1 MMIHST
7 RGLKLLFT
15 FFLAVAALF
24 IVMEMETDTVAG
36 DTITVDDDGPADY
49 DNIQD
54 AINAA
59 VEGDTIE
66 VAAGHY
72 NERVGISKRL
82 SLIGSGSE
90 STFIDG
96 GRNGD
101 VMKIGSSSHGS
112 TIRGFNIT
120 RSGTNQGDAGIEI
133 LSDSNVIE
141 DVILYRNE
149 NGIIC
154 SQNAHNT
161 IGIAFF
167 VENDIGLNLDRTS
180 DNHIHNSTFINQDRY
195 DIEIGSSQNILLRNN
210 ELGYQGIRIFSDEEF
225 GGYEPWWNT
234 HTIDTSNTIG
244 GRPIVY
250 VKNQTSGVVS
260 GVAGQVLIANSQD
273 LIVRNLEIIGGGGG
287 LIVGYSS
294 NITITKNIISENGD
308 GITLYRVDNA
318 TVSHNVC
325 EDNGDD
331 GISFGLTDNL
341 TIFNNE
347 LRYNDIGIRS
357 GGNQLFVNITGN
369 NCSYNV
375 RTGILIGGAKDT
387 FTVTMNYCYGNG
399 QAGIYLTSAD
409 HLKISLNICIG
420 NRYGLFI
427 RASSNTNITNN
438 RFMWNEDGIRGELNS
453 ENNLFQQNNCSFNT
467 NAGIFLLTFDS
478 TSIKNNTI
486 IGNQDGITLYADSD
500 DTVAEYNYIIGNTG
514 FGINAT
520 DITSGL
526 SIDATNNW
534 WGTASGPYHE
544 TDNPSGEGDE
554 VSDNVIFDPWLDEAH
569 DLQVQAYI
577 LDVSPN
583 PADDEIK
590 VRFEGIGDNKE
601 INLFAWRSSIDGQF
615 YSGIQSSFK
624 TDQLS
629 IGFHVLH
636 FKVRQKDG
644 NIWSDEMSTTLLI
657 HDRPI
662 PTIEE
667 ISPKEALDTDD
678 IYFRG
683 SGTDDGTIEQYAW
696 RSNRD
701 GEFYR
706 GTESEFTYNGF
717 SNGTHNIYLK
727 VMDNYGS
734 WSDETPD
741 QVKIQGRPQAHID
754 DISPNPALL
763 GENVTFEGR
772 ATDDGG
778 INRIIWN
785 SSISGTLDDGLNE
798 ITWKDDLPLGEHTI
812 TMVVVDNKGVW
823 SYEVSSLLIITL
835 QPEAFIDSINPNP
848 ALDTDPVHFQGHGT
862 DGDGTINRYEWR
874 SDLDGPLYSGPD
886 PQFDDPDLSNGTHL
900 IFLRVRDN
908 YDVWSDEVSSSI
920 TVYGK
925 PRARINSISPNP
937 ALISEDVFY
946 RGSGTDE
953 GGIERYA
960 WRSSLDGEFYNDT
973 GSAFSD
979 ANLSLGIHTIF
990 LKVRDNDGI
999 WSDEVSRKLTITR
1012 IPDATIEVID
1022 PSPAFD
1028 TDIITFN
1035 GSGTDD
1041 GTIVRYAWRS
1051 SLDGVIYNNTGNL
1064 FTHPGLSNGTHTI
1077 FLKVKDD
1084 LGFWSEE
1091 VNTTLTIYG
1100 RPRAHIDSIEPSPA
1114 SPFDDITFS
1123 GHGADD
1129 GAIVRYVW
1137 RSSIQGELYNG
1148 TNGSFSETGFLRGHH
1163 TIFMRVQDDDGFWS
1177 EEVSTVLIISDIPV
1191 AVIDSISPNPALHVD
1206 TIHLEGHGEDNG
1218 NIERYVWSS
1227 DVDGVFY
1234 NGTEGNITPF
1244 QLNEGFEGLNLSYS
1258 TGGYMEWVLTTTS
1271 AKEGVKSARSGDI
1284 DDDEFSWMETTFDWP
1299 GTLEFYWKVS
1309 SEDTDYLR
1317 LYIDG
1322 KLKDQISGTV
1332 GWTKYSII
1340 FVEGGHRVRWSYE
1353 KDLSISHGNDAGYV
1367 DAISYRSDLTL
1378 ANGTHVIT
1386 FQVMDNEGFWS
1397 REVSFGLVINGKPM
1411 VLALEI
1417 DPSPAYHNDIITFN
1431 ATVLDDGNITN
1442 YVWWSS
1448 WDGELYNGS
1457 SPVFQT
1463 THLQNRTHII
1473 TFMALDDS
1481 GTWTDPQNISLN
1493 VRGRPIAYIDSVS
1506 PNPALSSDVLNFKGH
1521 GTDDGEIITYVWRS
1535 SIDGEFYN
1543 GDENQT
1549 NVTTLSNGL
1558 HTIFFKVRDNKG
1570 HWSVE
1575 VNTTLEING
1584 IPQAFIQTVSPDPAL
1599 DTEFVTFSGTATD
1612 DGDVDRFVW
1621 RSSIN
1626 EVFYDGNESSISLD
1640 NLSLGFHVIYFKVQ
1654 DDKGV
1659 WSSEVTSTLNIT
1671 ERPVAVIDL
1680 IDPRPAVHTDIITF
1694 RGHGEDDGTIIR
1706 YEWRSSMQGTIYD
1719 GTGGEFSSSTLR
1731 NGTHVIDFRVRD
1743 NYNFWSQWVTL
1754 PLDING
1760 IPQAIINSFDPSE
1773 PTDRDRVNFYGSEHD
1788 DGSIVEYAW
1797 RSDRDGNLSDT
1808 KNFGITNLTNGTH
1821 IISFRVM
1828 DNKGLWS
1835 EETNT
1840 SITINGYPTASI
1852 DGIVPKLVNEG
1863 SPVWFYGSSHDDVN
1877 IVEYQWRTDDLGIL
1891 STNESFS
1898 TNMLPNGT
1906 HRVYFKARDDQ
1917 GLWSDEASDT
1927 VTINGI
1933 PIANIISITPD
1944 PVNKAEVVTF
1954 SGNGTDHEGPIKDYS
1969 WRSDLVPGILSTKM
1983 TFQLST
1989 LPNGTH
1995 MIYFKV
2001 RDQNNVWSKEVSL
2014 SLQVNGI
2021 PVANII
2027 EITPN
2032 PGVETRK
2039 ITFKASGTDDGGEI
2053 VGYNWRSTLNG
2064 SLETLSTFSRT
2075 DLSVGEHI
2083 IYLRVKDNLDVW
2095 SPEVSMTLLVHPVPK
2110 VTSMSIVPVFQH
2122 SGSPVV
2128 FYARGNVDGGSIVKY
2143 NWSSSLDGYMGNENE
2158 FTSTELSNGTHVI
2171 SVKALDEKGIWSD
2184 ERSMTITVN
2193 GRPHAEIVNV
2203 SKTRVTQGDPIS
2215 FEGKGTDGGSI
2226 ELYEWSTSPSVIL
2239 YSGVESHLDTF
2250 LYENG
2255 TNTIY
2260 LRVQDNHGAWS
2271 DKASTQVGVNGIPI
2285 ARIDHVSK
2293 FTAEE
2298 GEQIFFRA
2306 GGEDDSA
2313 IVEYLW
2319 ESSRDGVLYQGP
2331 DEEFRIDS
2339 LSLGNH
2345 TINLTVKDDEGVWSS
2360 AAVTNVLIIEEKDE
2374 SGMPWLMIVAGGGIL
2389 LVIVLVLI
2397 FLVILPK
2404 KRSGD
2409 GKEKTGSSQFPGQP
2423 GIAGTGG
2430 GQQPQPQPQSQ
2441 IPGQAPVPPNFPGGS
2456 GMPPPGP
2463 MGVPMPGQPQGPV
2476 PPPTGQPH
2484 VPGPM
2489 GAPMPGQSHGPVSPP
2504 AGTSYT
2510 PVPPGP
2516 AVLPGVPVPPSPAGQ
2531 QPGPVPLPAG
2541 PQPGPHAPGQPGTAD
2556 AGPGQQP
2563 QGHWFCPSCGNKL
2576 DQKYIFCLKCGHKR

>member
-7 RGLKLLFT
+7 RGLKLLFAL
-15 FFLAVAALF
+15 FLALAVLF

-49 DNIQD
+49 DNIQE
-54 AINAA
+54 AIDNAVA
-59 VEGDTIE
+59 GDTIE
-66 VAAGHY
+66 VAAGMY
-72 NERVGISKRL
+72 SENIVIDKGLTLK
-82 SLIGSGSE
+82 GSGSE
-90 STFIDG
+90 NTIIDG
-96 GRNGD
+96 GRLDN
-101 VMKIGSSSHGS
+101 VIKISSSAQGVTIRDFNLTRSSGSSSM
-112 TIRGFNIT
+112 
-120 RSGTNQGDAGIEI
+120 AGILI
-133 LSDSNVIE
+133 FSDGNVIQN
-141 DVILYRNE
+141 VMLYNNE
-149 NGIIC
+149 NGIIIYN
-154 SQNAHNT
+154 NAHNIIESST
-161 IGIAFF
+161 FMN
-167 VENDIGLNLDRTS
+167 NDIGLSLDETS
-180 DNHIHNSTFINQDRY
+180 DNSIFNSTFNNQDRY
-195 DIEIGSSQNILLRNN
+195 DVEISSSQNIRMMNN
-210 ELGYQGIRIFSDEEF
+210 TLGYRGIKLISDEEF

-234 HTIDTSNTIG
+234 HTIDTSNTIN
-244 GRPIVY
+244 GRPIIY
-250 VKNQTSGVVS
+250 VKNQTSGIVS
-260 GVAGQVLIANSQD
+260 GVAGQVIIANCEN
-273 LIVRNLEIIGGGGG
+273 LIVSNLDIIGGGGG
-287 LIVGYSS
+287 LVIGYSS
-294 NITITKNIISENGD
+294 NISIIKNNISENAD
-308 GITLYRVDNA
+308 GVSLYQVDNSTA
-318 TVSHNVC
+318 SYNTCNN
-325 EDNGDD
+325 NGEE
-331 GISFGLTDNL
+331 GISFWFTDNL
-341 TIFNNE
+341 TIFNNTV
-347 LRYNDIGIRS
+347 RFNKFGIR
-357 GGNQLFVNITGN
+357 GGGVKVEVNITGN
-369 NCSYNV
+369 NCSYNDLD
-375 RTGILIGGAKDT
+375 GIFLGDSKER
-387 FTVTMNYCYGNG
+387 FKVCRNYCYGNG
-399 QAGIYLTSAD
+399 RAGIYLMDANAINVT
-409 HLKISLNICIG
+409 LNICYY
-420 NRYGLFI
+420 NSYGIFI
-427 RASSNTNITNN
+427 EQADDNNVTKN
-438 RFMWNEDGIRGELNS
+438 RFMYNEYGIHGEGDS
-453 ENNLFQQNNCSFNT
+453 EDNIFQYNNCSYNT
-467 NAGIFLLTFDS
+467 NAGISLRSFSQT
-478 TSIKNNTI
+478 TIHNNTI
-486 IGNQDGITLYADSD
+486 IGNVDGILVSLWSEDNIAH
-500 DTVAEYNYIIGNTG
+500 YNYIFENVG
-514 FGINAT
+514 FGINAS
-520 DITSGL
+520 DIRGGNT
-526 SIDATNNW
+526 IEAINNW
-534 WGTASGPYHE
+534 WGTTTGPYHE

-554 VSDNVIFDPWLDEAH
+554 VTDDVVFDPWLDEAH
-569 DLQVQAYI
+569 DLKVQAYI
-577 LDVSPN
+577 LAVTPN

-590 VRFEGIGDNKE
+590 VQFEGIGENKE
-601 INLFAWRSSIDGQF
+601 INLYAWRSSIDGQF

-624 TDQLS
+624 TDLLS

-644 NIWSDEMSTTLLI
+644 NIWSDEVSTTLLV

-667 ISPKEALDTDD
+667 ISPKDALDTDD

-696 RSNRD
+696 RSSRD

-734 WSDETPD
+734 WSDEVPD
-741 QVKIQGRPQAHID
+741 QLRIQGRPRAHID
-754 DISPNPALL
+754 DSSPNPALL
-763 GENVTFEGR
+763 GENVTFQGR

-778 INRIIWN
+778 ITRIIWN

-798 ITWKDDLPLGEHTI
+798 TTWKDDLPLGEHTI
-812 TMVVVDNKGVW
+812 TMVVVDDKDVW
-823 SYEVSSLLIITL
+823 SYEVSSLQIITL
-835 QPEAFIDSINPNP
+835 QPEAFIDSISPDP
-848 ALDTDPVHFQGHGT
+848 ALDTDPVHFEGHGT
-862 DGDGTINRYEWR
+862 DGDGSINWYEWR

-925 PRARINSISPNP
+925 PRARIVSISPNP
-937 ALISEDVFY
+937 ALIGENVFY

-953 GGIERYA
+953 GDIERYA

-1012 IPDATIEVID
+1012 IPDAAIEGID
-1022 PSPAFD
+1022 PNPAFD

-1035 GSGTDD
+1035 GSGSDD

-1051 SLDGVIYNNTGNL
+1051 SLDGVIYNNTGRL
-1064 FTHPGLSNGTHTI
+1064 FTHDGLSNGTHTI
-1077 FLKVKDD
+1077 FLKVRDD
-1084 LGFWSEE
+1084 LGFWSKE

-1100 RPRAHIDSIEPSPA
+1100 RPRAHIDSIDPTPA
-1114 SPFDDITFS
+1114 SPNDDILFT

-1129 GAIVRYVW
+1129 GAIMRYVW
-1137 RSSIQGELYNG
+1137 RSNLQGELYNG
-1148 TNGSFSETGFLRGHH
+1148 TNGNFSETGFLRGHH
-1163 TIFMRVQDDDGFWS
+1163 TIFMKVQDDDGFWS

-1218 NIERYVWSS
+1218 NIERYVWTS

-1258 TGGYMEWVLTTTS
+1258 TGGYMDWVLTTTS
-1271 AKEGVKSARSGDI
+1271 AREGVQSARSGDI

-1309 SEDTDYLR
+1309 SENSDYLR

-1322 KLKDQISGTV
+1322 KLKDQISGAV
-1332 GWTKYSII
+1332 GWRKYSIT

-1353 KDLSISHGNDAGYV
+1353 KDLSISQGNDAGYV

-1397 REVSFGLVINGKPM
+1397 REVSSGLVINGKPM

-1417 DPSPAYHNDIITFN
+1417 DPLPAYHNDIITFN
-1431 ATVLDDGNITN
+1431 ATVLDDGTITN

-1463 THLQNRTHII
+1463 TNLQNKTHTI

-1481 GTWTDPQNISLN
+1481 GTWTDPLNISLS
-1493 VRGRPIAYIDSVS
+1493 VRGRPFAYIDSVS

-1549 NVTTLSNGL
+1549 NVSTLSNGL
-1558 HTIFFKVRDNKG
+1558 HIIFFKVRDNKG

-1584 IPQAFIQTVSPDPAL
+1584 VPQAFIQTVSPNPAL
-1599 DTEFVTFSGTATD
+1599 DTEFVTFSGTFTD

-1621 RSSIN
+1621 RSSID

-1654 DDKGV
+1654 DDRGV
-1659 WSSEVTSTLNIT
+1659 WSSEVTGTLTIT

-1706 YEWRSSMQGTIYD
+1706 YEWRSSLLGTIYD
-1719 GTGGEFSSSTLR
+1719 GTAGEFSSSTLR

-1760 IPQAIINSFDPSE
+1760 IPQAFIDSFDPSE
-1773 PTDRDRVNFYGSEHD
+1773 PTDRDRVNFYGSVHD

-1797 RSDRDGNLSDT
+1797 RSDRDGNLSGT
-1808 KNFGITNLTNGTH
+1808 KNFGISNLTNGTH
-1821 IISFRVM
+1821 IISFRVK

-1835 EETNT
+1835 QETNT

-1877 IVEYQWRTDDLGIL
+1877 LVEYQWRTAGLGIL

-1906 HRVYFKARDDQ
+1906 HTVYFKARDDQ

-1944 PVNKAEVVTF
+1944 PVNKGEVVTF

-1969 WRSDLVPGILSTKM
+1969 WRSDLVPGILSTTM

-2014 SLQVNGI
+2014 SLRVNGI

-2039 ITFKASGTDDGGEI
+2039 ITFRANGTDDGGAI

-2083 IYLRVKDNLDVW
+2083 IYLRVKDTLDVW
-2095 SPEVSMTLLVHPVPK
+2095 SPEVSMVLLVHPVPR

-2143 NWSSSLDGYMGNENE
+2143 NWSSSLDGYMGNESE
-2158 FTSTELSNGTHVI
+2158 FSSRELSNGTHVI
-2171 SVKALDEKGIWSD
+2171 SVHALDDKGIWSD

-2193 GRPHAEIVNV
+2193 GRPRAEIVNV

-2215 FEGKGTDGGSI
+2215 FTGKGTDGGSI
-2226 ELYEWSTSPSVIL
+2226 ELYEWSTSPTVIL
-2239 YSGVESHLDTF
+2239 YSGVESHLDTS

-2260 LRVQDNHGAWS
+2260 LRVQDDHGAWS

-2285 ARIDHVSK
+2285 AWIDHVSK
-2293 FTAEE
+2293 LKAEE
-2298 GEQIFFRA
+2298 GDQIFFRA

-2319 ESSRDGVLYQGP
+2319 ESSLDGVLYRGP

-2339 LSLGNH
+2339 LSRGIH

-2389 LVIVLVLI
+2389 LVIVLVVI

-2409 GKEKTGSSQFPGQP
+2409 EQKKAGSSQLPGPMGVPMPGQP
-2423 GIAGTGG
+2423 QG
-2430 GQQPQPQPQSQ
+2430 S
-2441 IPGQAPVPPNFPGGS
+2441 VPPPTGQPPAPGT
-2456 GMPPPGP
+2456 

-2476 PPPTGQPH
+2476 PPPTGQPPT
-2484 VPGPM
+2484 PGTM
-2489 GAPMPGQSHGPVSPP
+2489 GFPMPGQPQGPVPPP

-2516 AVLPGVPVPPSPAGQ
+2516 ADLPVVPVPPSPAGQ
-2531 QPGPVPLPAG
+2531 QPGPLPLPAG
-2541 PQPGPHAPGQPGTAD
+2541 PQMGPQAPGQPGTAD
-2556 AGPGQQP
+2556 AGPGQPQP
-2563 QGHWFCPSCGNKL
+2563 QGHWFCPQCGNKL